1 MKIQGTGRDRKL
13 TVQELE
19 SATGTK
25 RTYLGAPTFTFTVGD
40 YSILRDGSV
49 EVPDESCDMEVI
61 RSLVSQGLLESP
73 EEPDSLTIELPLE
86 GHDGTTLMNL
96 INMIHSRQF
105 LLNQSVGRPGAFHI
119 DEAARQKLAAASP
132 ETAPDFAEKMAEIG
146 ADKFRGIIIGDRIRF
161 TGFPLSEEPEVNQ
174 AHIRLAALMNAQAKE
189 KKRVSPKTADSVN
202 QKYSF
207 RVWLINIGM
216 AGPEYKETRKVLLK
230 NLTGHSA
237 FRTAQQAEA
246 FKARMKEKREKE
258 KEAKCEEFHPL

>member
-1 MKIQGTGRDRKL
+1 MKFQGTDKDRKL
-13 TVQELE
+13 TVQALE
-19 SATGTK
+19 NATGQK

-49 EVPDESCDMEVI
+49 EVPDEKCDMEVI
-61 RSLVSQGLLESP
+61 RNLVSQGLLESP
-73 EEPDSLTIELPLE
+73 EEPDSLTIELPLA
-86 GHDGTTLMNL
+86 GHTGATLMNL

-119 DEAARQKLAAASP
+119 DEKSREKLAEAAGG
-132 ETAPDFAEKMAEIG
+132 TAEDFIRKMDEVG
-146 ADKFRGIIIGDRIRF
+146 RDRFRGIIIDDRIRF
-161 TGFPLSEEPEVNQ
+161 TGFPFSEDAETNQ
-174 AHIRLAALMNAQAKE
+174 AHIQLAAQMNARAKE
-189 KKRVSPKTADSVN
+189 KTRVNPKTADSVN

-216 AGPEYKETRKVLLK
+216 GGPEYKDARKVLLK
-230 NLTGHSA
+230 NLSGHSA
-237 FRTAQQAEA
+237 FRTTQQAEE

>member
-1 MKIQGTGRDRKL
+1 MKIQGTDKDRKL
-13 TVQELE
+13 TVQALE
-19 SATGTK
+19 NATGLK

-61 RSLVSQGLLESP
+61 RSLVSEGLLESP
-73 EEPDSLTIELPLE
+73 EEPDSLTVELPLE
-86 GHDGTTLMNL
+86 GHTGATLMNL

-119 DEAARQKLAAASP
+119 DETARQKLATDVP
-132 ETAPDFAEKMAEIG
+132 ETAQEFAEKMAAVG
-146 ADKFRGIIIGDRIRF
+146 AEKFRGIIISDRIRF
-161 TGFPLSEEPEVNQ
+161 TGFPLSEDPEVNQ
-174 AHIRLAALMNAQAKE
+174 AHIQLAAQMNARARE
-189 KKRVSPKTADSVN
+189 KQRVNPKTADSVN

-216 AGPEYKETRKVLLK
+216 AGPEYKDARKVLLK
-230 NLTGHSA
+230 NLSGHSA
-237 FRTAQQAEA
+237 FRTREQAEE
-246 FKARMKEKREKE
+246 FKVRMKEKREKE